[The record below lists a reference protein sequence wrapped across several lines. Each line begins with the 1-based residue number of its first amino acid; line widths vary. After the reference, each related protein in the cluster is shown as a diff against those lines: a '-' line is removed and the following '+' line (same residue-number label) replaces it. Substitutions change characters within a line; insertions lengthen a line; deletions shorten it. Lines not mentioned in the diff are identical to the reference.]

1 MRFERIELR
10 YRLADGSETSISQ
23 RVPDRNSTSAA
34 TKAGIELIARRG
46 DLDGRPALQVSIHNR
61 SREPIRLDRVHTEI
75 ATGFDPNRP
84 ARFFKH
90 GFQSWSAS
98 GAVTVGE
105 TKHRRDTGSSISRLA
120 HQSEAARPT
129 EAPEGATSELFTV
142 ISGAGVSKSVMAG
155 FVGGA
160 HELTTITVTRPDA
173 ALARILLDG
182 VALAPGA
189 ERDCEPIILDEDESP
204 AALAERWAQAFGN
217 RMQGRVGASYQRGW
231 CSWYHYFHDITE
243 DALRANIGALAAMRE
258 RIPIEVIQL
267 DDGFQSALGDWD
279 TTNAKFPNGLKRIA
293 DEIRNAG
300 FAAGIWTAPFLCA
313 RDSVLMR
320 DHPKWLL
327 TNENREPIRAGYNKK
342 WTSDPEGFAY
352 ALDPSNADFR
362 AHLERLFA
370 RLVHEFGYAY
380 LKLDFLFAAAAEGRR
395 HDSNITRAEMLR
407 RGLEAIRAGA
417 GDDTFILG
425 CGCPLGPAVG
435 VVDGMRIGPD
445 VAPYWGSSARD
456 PSTVYALDAIIA
468 RSYMHRRLWLND
480 PDCLMLRARETQ
492 LTADER
498 YALAATIAASGGMLL
513 ISDDMSLVDDAA
525 AALYRIVAK
534 VGAHADADA
543 ALDAVLPIDLMS
555 SGNVRGMR
563 QGKSAMLLNRGDE
576 AARVSLAELGLSG
589 ADEMLADIAGNESP
603 AAGEIVLAPHS
614 ARFVRSYATAISIT
628 AAPGPACRIARA
640 CSAGLPSFA

>member
-10 YRLADGSETSISQ
+10 YRLADGSASSLSQ
-23 RVPDRNSTSAA
+23 RVPDRNSANAA

-61 SREPIRLDRVHTEI
+61 SAEPVRLDRVHIEI

-98 GAVTVGE
+98 SAVAVGE
-105 TKHRRDTGSSISRLA
+105 TKHRRDAARSISRVA
-120 HQSEAARPT
+120 HQSEALRPP

-142 ISGAGVSKSVMAG
+142 ISSPGASKSTMAG
-155 FVGGA
+155 FIGGA
-160 HELTTITVTRPDA
+160 HELTTITVIRPDA

-189 ERDCEPIILDEDESP
+189 ERECEPIILDEDESSS
-204 AALAERWAQAFGN
+204 ALTERWAHAIGD
-217 RMQGRVGASYQRGW
+217 RMRARVGAPYQRGW

-243 DALRANIGALAAMRE
+243 DALRANIRALAAMRE

-279 TTNAKFPNGLKRIA
+279 TTNAKFPSGLKRIA
-293 DEIRNAG
+293 DEIREAG

-313 RDSVLMR
+313 RDSTLMR
-320 DHPKWLL
+320 GHPEWLL
-327 TNENREPIRAGYNKK
+327 THENGEPIRAGCNKK
-342 WTSDPEGFAY
+342 WTTDPEGFAF
-352 ALDPSNADFR
+352 ALDPSNPDFR
-362 AHLERLFA
+362 AHLERVFA

-380 LKLDFLFAAAAEGRR
+380 LKLDFLFAGAAEGQR
-395 HDSNITRAEMLR
+395 HNANITRAEMLR
-407 RGLEAIRAGA
+407 CGLEAIRAGA
-417 GDDTFILG
+417 GDEVFILG
-425 CGCPLGPAVG
+425 CGCPLGPAIG

-445 VAPYWGSSARD
+445 VAPYWGSSASD
-456 PSTVYALDAIIA
+456 PSTVHALDAIVA

-498 YALAATIAASGGMLL
+498 RALAATIAASGGMLL
-513 ISDDMSLVDDAA
+513 ISDDMALVDEEA
-525 AALYRIVAK
+525 AALYRAVAK
-534 VGAHADADA
+534 VGARADADA
-543 ALDAVLPIDLMS
+543 ALNAVLPLDLMS
-555 SGNVRGMR
+555 SGNVRGML
-563 QGKSAMLLNRGDE
+563 QGKSAMLLNRGDD
-576 AARVSLAELGLSG
+576 AARVSLAELGLDRAG
-589 ADEMLADIAGNESP
+589 AALTDIAGNESP
-603 AAGEIVLAPHS
+603 APGEIVLAPHS
-614 ARFVRSYATAISIT
+614 ARFVRS
-628 AAPGPACRIARA
+628 
-640 CSAGLPSFA
+640 